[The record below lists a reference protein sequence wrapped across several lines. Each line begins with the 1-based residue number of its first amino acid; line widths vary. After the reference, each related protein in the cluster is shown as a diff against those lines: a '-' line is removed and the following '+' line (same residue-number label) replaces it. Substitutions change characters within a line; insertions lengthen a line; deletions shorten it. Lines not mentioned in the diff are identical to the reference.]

1 MGIRCRYVHLGI
13 RSMKITRPEDVG
25 SLVRQRRLDLKLTQ
39 AQLAEKLD
47 ATQKYISRLEA
58 GKPTLQLGGV
68 LKVFRELGIDLIVD
82 LDENIP
88 AEKLPITEPNKGRR
102 RRRPRINIDRLVDA

>member
-1 MGIRCRYVHLGI
+1 
-13 RSMKITRPEDVG
+13 MKITRPQDVG

-47 ATQKYISRLEA
+47 ATQKYISSLEA

-68 LKVFRELGIDLIVD
+68 LKVLRELGINLIVD
-82 LDENIP
+82 IENVSTEKPP
-88 AEKLPITEPNKGRR
+88 ATELGKRR
-102 RRRPRINIDRLVDA
+102 RRREPRISIDRLVDV

>member
-1 MGIRCRYVHLGI
+1 
-13 RSMKITRPEDVG
+13 MKLTRPEDVG

-68 LKVFRELGIDLIVD
+68 LKVLRELGIDLIVD
-82 LDENIP
+82 LHENIP
-88 AEKLPITEPNKGRR
+88 AGKPPTAEPNKRR
-102 RRRPRINIDRLVDA
+102 RRRKPPISIDRLVDA

>member
-1 MGIRCRYVHLGI
+1 
-13 RSMKITRPEDVG
+13 MKLTRPEDVG

-58 GKPTLQLGGV
+58 GKPTVQLGGV
-68 LKVFRELGIDLIVD
+68 LKVFRELGINLIVD
-82 LDENIP
+82 LHENVP
-88 AEKLPITEPNKGRR
+88 AEKPPAIEPNKRR
-102 RRRPRINIDRLVDA
+102 RRREPRISIDRLVDA